1 MRNYDVIVVGSGV
14 AGLYASLKLNK
25 SLKILLITKEKLTD
39 CNSYLAQGGVSVLKD
54 DDDFEIFLEDTLKAG
69 KYKNNV
75 EAVKIMIN
83 KSRKIIDDL
92 ILFGV
97 EFENEDGVIKYT
109 KEGAHSNF
117 RIVYHKD
124 ITGKE
129 IVTKLIDRVTERDNI
144 EILENTTMVNILNEN
159 SRCSGITVRQGEE
172 LKNIYSKKV
181 IIATG
186 GFGGLFKNSTNYP
199 HIKGDGIA
207 IAINNG
213 LETKDISYI
222 QIHPTSLYNPN
233 EERRFL
239 ISESLRGE
247 GAYLLNN
254 KNERFVDELL
264 PRDVVSNAIF
274 NELEKSGEEYVY
286 LSFNHKGKEFV
297 KSRYPN
303 IYAKCKE
310 IGFTLGEEAI
320 PVTPAQHYF
329 MGGIKVDKNSSTK
342 IQNLYAV
349 GETSCLGVHG
359 QNRLASNSLLE
370 ALVFSGIAAD
380 DINKNIENELTEYN
394 ELPKEDKLDYTNLK
408 EKIKRENE
416 DFYEKW
422 IG

>member
-97 EFENEDGVIKYT
+97 EFENEDGLIKYT

-129 IVTKLIDRVTERDNI
+129 IVTKLIDRVTERGNI

-159 SRCSGITVRQGEE
+159 SSCSGITVRQGGE

-274 NELEKSGEEYVY
+274 NELEKSGEDHVY

-297 KSRYPN
+297 KNRYPN

-329 MGGIKVDKNSSTK
+329 MGGIKVDKKSSTK

-394 ELPKEDKLDYTNLK
+394 ELPKEDKLDYTKLK

>member
-97 EFENEDGVIKYT
+97 EFENENGLIKYT

-129 IVTKLIDRVTERDNI
+129 IVTKLIDRVIERDNI
-144 EILENTTMVNILNEN
+144 EILEDTTMVNILNKN
-159 SRCSGITVRQGEE
+159 SSCSGITVRQNGE

-274 NELEKSGEEYVY
+274 NELEKSGEEHVY

-297 KSRYPN
+297 KNRYPN

-329 MGGIKVDKNSSTK
+329 MGGIKVDKNSCTK

-370 ALVFSGIAAD
+370 ALVFSGIAAK
-380 DINKNIENELTEYN
+380 DINENIETISIEYN
-394 ELPKEDKLDYTNLK
+394 EFPKADKLDYTKLK

>member
-25 SLKILLITKEKLTD
+25 SLKILLITKEKLTN